1 MRLAAVAAILASS
14 TILSGCAGT
23 IAGVSLSSINSF
35 AGFASTLFTGA
46 DLGEHV
52 ASLVTGKD
60 CRFSEGL
67 VREDRNIC
75 EEPGSAA
82 TRNDFH
88 GIFVERI
95 DADGTVVYAAPKY
108 MPASVGAGENEN
120 NTDVVWA
127 QIKAQKAVEEG
138 QRQLARAENSQQ
150 IDVAA
155 LASGSLSSNSLGF
168 LPVGFSATSS
178 AQDEEPASQTAARP
192 RDLKNT
198 PTPSVDPKTTAK
210 TNQVPHS
217 NESDPPAID
226 EKSFTASMQIA
237 TATGEGG
244 PFIAAFS
251 NSTPVVSTLVNGE
264 PVLVMRIGPVMAS
277 APVSAPADHV
287 AAMPIETPAVE
298 SPRMVAQ
305 ISEAPAEP
313 ASPQA
318 LISSL
323 PKAPK
328 TMPVDL
334 PEEEVP
340 VVTAKPAA
348 KPKVKP
354 APVQVAT
361 AAPAKPAKAKPAP
374 APAPTIPTEDDV
386 YQPPA
391 NDVYSSPAPDLT
403 AAPAAPASEP
413 TAKPA
418 SENTPSATNSPA
430 PLIPMAQP

>member
-1 MRLAAVAAILASS
+1 MRLEAVAAILASS

-82 TRNDFH
+82 TRDDFH

-95 DADGTVVYAAPKY
+95 EADGTVVYAAPKY

-127 QIKAQKAVEEG
+127 QIKAQKAVEENE
-138 QRQLARAENSQQ
+138 RQLARAENSQQ

-168 LPVGFSATSS
+168 LPIGFTATASV
-178 AQDEEPASQTAARP
+178 QDEEPASQTAARP
-192 RDLKNT
+192 RDFTNT
-198 PTPSVDPKTTAK
+198 KQSVDPRTTAK
-210 TNQVPHS
+210 TAQVPHS

-264 PVLVMRIGPVMAS
+264 PVLVMRIGPVMS
-277 APVSAPADHV
+277 AAPISAPADHV
-287 AAMPIETPAVE
+287 AAMPIESPALETP
-298 SPRMVAQ
+298 SMVAQ
-305 ISEAPAEP
+305 VTEAPAEP

-323 PKAPK
+323 PKAPR
-328 TMPVDL
+328 TMSADLIAEQAPIAPV
-334 PEEEVP
+334 
-340 VVTAKPAA
+340 KPAP

-361 AAPAKPAKAKPAP
+361 VAPEKPAKAKPAP
-374 APAPTIPTEDDV
+374 APTIQTEDDV
-386 YQPPA
+386 YQPPTS
-391 NDVYSSPAPDLT
+391 DVFSSPAPDLT
-403 AAPAAPASEP
+403 SAPAAPAAE
-413 TAKPA
+413 PA
-418 SENTPSATNSPA
+418 SRPAPESTPSATNSPA